1 MIICY
6 YLQKPKFPRKLPKLC
21 KNDNRPKENFF
32 YVISYSK
39 KNIILT
45 IYENNLLLQKNYSLL
60 KPSDI
65 KAAVCGFFAQFVKHF
80 HHTIFL
86 GKF

>member
-32 YVISYSK
+32 M
-39 KNIILT
+39 
-45 IYENNLLLQKNYSLL
+45 
-60 KPSDI
+60 
-65 KAAVCGFFAQFVKHF
+65 
-80 HHTIFL
+80 
-86 GKF
+86 